1 KEKTNIFKN
10 LFWILE
16 SIFKFDKKYIFVLG
30 FSIVITGVVPPITT
44 LISQEIVNQIQIEAK
59 WEIILLF
66 VIVYVSID
74 LIGSIITYIMNYYM
88 QKVLLSYNLYF
99 SEMILK
105 KAEK

>member
-1 KEKTNIFKN
+1 MKEKTNIFKN

-88 QKVLLSYNLYF
+88 QKVLL
-99 SEMILK
+99 
-105 KAEK
+105 